1 MSSFSQ
7 RGSAAK
13 LIANRSKPVYIYK
26 MAPSITKRP
35 SSHSRELRRKRH
47 IVHTP
52 RSARRV
58 RSWDPLGRSS
68 QFLEAMPLSGN
79 VLLTSHDNPDP
90 DALASCLALQTL
102 MRQKLDINPHIAIG
116 GILGRAE
123 NRALTLELEI
133 NLYPIDLLEHQHWDG
148 IIMVDAQPGA
158 GNTNLPSNMSIT
170 AVIDHHPHRLELAAP
185 FVDIRPEYGASGTI
199 MVEYLMAQGVKWD
212 TRLATALFYAIRS
225 ETQDL
230 GSSICE
236 ADRRAH
242 FALFDAVDW
251 DLLHRITHAK
261 IPGDYFGLFQ
271 RGISMA
277 RLYGNVLVTDLGEI
291 PAPDAVAEM
300 ADFLLRHETV
310 IRTLVLGRYEDQIV
324 FSLRFARSDLDAGIV
339 ASSMARNLGTG
350 GGHDQAAGG
359 RILLT
364 RPRLTKTVTIKETIV
379 DRFLE
384 LVGMLQHKPGD
395 SLLPSVSLTGSP
407 RT

>member
-1 MSSFSQ
+1 
-7 RGSAAK
+7 
-13 LIANRSKPVYIYK
+13 
-26 MAPSITKRP
+26 MAPSILKRTSP
-35 SSHSRELRRKRH
+35 GSRELRKKRR

-52 RSARRV
+52 RTAQRV
-58 RSWDPLGRSS
+58 KSWDPQGKSAH
-68 QFLEAMPLSGN
+68 FLRVLPFSGN

-102 MRQKLDINPHIAIG
+102 MRQKLDVNPHIAIG

-133 NLYPIDLLEHQHWDG
+133 DLYPIDLLEHQHWDG

-158 GNTNLPSNMSIT
+158 GNTNLPHNMSIT
-170 AVIDHHPHRLELAAP
+170 AVIDHHPHRQEFTAP

-277 RLYGNVLVTDLGEI
+277 RLYGDVLVTDLGDI

-310 IRTLVLGRYEDQIV
+310 IRTMVMGRYEDQIV
-324 FSLRFARSDLDAGIV
+324 FSLRFATSDMDAGIV

-359 RILLT
+359 RIMLT
-364 RPRLTKTVTIKETIV
+364 RPRLLRIEAIKALVV

-384 LVGMLQHKPGD
+384 LAGMLQHKPGET
-395 SLLPSVSLTGSP
+395 LLPSDSLTRSQ